1 MAGINE
7 RIVLQDEA
15 SKTLQNVAKE
25 ANKTASTFDKLKSKM
40 TLNSPSANVNGG
52 FKDLGSKFDGLKNKF
67 GEVFP
72 SFSKSLGGVGGII
85 GDIAKINPAITAGV
99 AAIAGYTAAMKG
111 YFALTNEYVDAF
123 KGQMEVETKLAQAS
137 LNRRGTG
144 NVSDIVGEAGAIQ
157 KRGIVGDETLLPAA
171 TRLMA
176 AGFTKEAKTFQ
187 SSIADMMVYS
197 KGFDATG
204 ADADKAG
211 QALTKALNGQIKG
224 LMEYG
229 VVVDADTK
237 KRFAAMS
244 VAERSVFLQDQLARS
259 IGGTNEAFANTSLGV
274 KKSFENSFGDIK
286 ENVGAWATGAIGQI
300 YSVFQKYLPFME
312 RVGDVFGRGL
322 AVVGN
327 VLASLTDVIF
337 SVGEALW
344 NWMGAVLTQIQS
356 YFSEIGK
363 VLGLGDDLTSQFSYV
378 IRVIGINISY
388 FAKLIGGIGTVV
400 GDGLGAIIDSIMIAY
415 YEAIDAIGNI
425 LPKSISSKFDIFK
438 DASSNAA
445 ELYARMNEKDNKS
458 IVDELSTG
466 FDNYIDEV
474 LKAKETAGMKE
485 AFNPLEDQQKETNKL
500 LGNIDKN
507 VAKLGEAD
515 EEYLQNVR
523 DYFINRNTWN
533 TSNSQ
538 TDARTY
544 NIRMAGRSAGSDDI
558 TNMVDDIVGAY

>member
-99 AAIAGYTAAMKG
+99 VAIGAYTAAMKG
-111 YFALTNEYVDAF
+111 YFALTDKYVNAF
-123 KGQMEVETKLAQAS
+123 QESMTAETSLAQAS

-144 NVSDIVGEAGAIQ
+144 NVSDITGGATAVQGKGIIGADELVMGSTKLMRAGN
-157 KRGIVGDETLLPAA
+157 
-171 TRLMA
+171 
-176 AGFTKEAKTFQ
+176 TKEALAFQ
-187 SSIADMMVYS
+187 STMADMMAS
-197 KGFDATG
+197 TKGFSATG
-204 ADADKAG
+204 ADAEKA
-211 QALTKALNGQIKG
+211 ADAINKALNGQIKG
-224 LMEYG
+224 LQEYG
-229 VVVDADTK
+229 VYVDSDTK
-237 KRFAAMS
+237 KRFANMS
-244 VAERSVFLQDQLARS
+244 KLERSVMIQDELSKA
-259 IGGTNEAFANTSLGV
+259 IGGSNETLGKTSLGIRA
-274 KKSFENSFGDIK
+274 SFQNSFGDIE

-344 NWMGAVLTQIQS
+344 NWMGAVLTPIQS